1 MKFTGQQYIFVVIE
15 RNKQEQW
22 SLRIHKHRNYL
33 VHPRLKVMF
42 FKQMKTAELI
52 LHLNYL
58 QQMYHYEEL
67 FSILCL
73 GIVSPRVPP

>member
-1 MKFTGQQYIFVVIE
+1 MCKFQSSYFCSE
-15 RNKQEQW
+15 LKNKQEQW
-22 SLRIHKHRNYL
+22 SLLSHKHRNYL
-33 VHPRLKVMF
+33 VHQRLGVML

-52 LHLNYL
+52 LHLNYH
-58 QQMYHYEEL
+58 QQMYHYEEQ